1 MTGLGPERPVHAI
14 TGDVPG
20 DDGSAGSGPDG
31 TDVRH
36 RSGPDGTDVRHG
48 SGGREG
54 PFQRLSVVLVAP
66 AAAAW
71 LTALVLLGR
80 SATVGVGVSIASA
93 LAAPAVWAIC
103 RIWARS
109 DVERLATGTALARV
123 TAGVLVC
130 VAATAAVVAFTVHS
144 VRAGPVPGLAAR
156 GVTVTAEAVV
166 TDDPRVRPRRGG
178 VTRRVSVVVEA
189 RLVMVDAPGVR
200 FRADAPVV
208 LFGSGAGWADLLPSQ
223 RIRVRGRLAPA
234 DPGELTAALM
244 LVRGPPRPS
253 ESPGAGPSLVQRVA
267 GALRAGLREA
277 SDVLPP
283 DQRGL
288 LPGLVVGDVSRM
300 DDQVERDLKA
310 AGLSHL
316 TAVSGANLAVVAGA
330 ALLIARGVGLPLPV
344 RAVVAIAVMIGF
356 AVVARPSPSVLRALV
371 MGSVA
376 AVALGTGRSRDG
388 VAALSATV
396 LGLIWFN
403 PGLAV
408 EYGFVL
414 SVFATGGILVLAPR
428 WRDRLARRMPTLL
441 AEALAVPTAA
451 QAAVTPVLVLM
462 SGTLD
467 PVAIPANLLAEPA
480 VAPATVLGV
489 AAAVVAP
496 IAMPMAQL
504 LVRPAGLAVGWIIAV
519 AERAAA
525 LPYATVSWPGG
536 LPGVALLAVAGTLG
550 WLVLRRRTSRRVV
563 VALVAG
569 TLVAVLVVRRVA
581 APWPPPGWL
590 LVACDVGQGDAL
602 ALSAGPGKAV
612 VVDSGP
618 EPALAD
624 RCLRDLGVR
633 KIPLMVLTHP
643 HLDHVGGLAGVLRG
657 RTVGAVVVSPGRV
670 PEGEAARVSR
680 DLRTRGIPEW
690 VMPVGARWRFADP
703 AGTLDLTVLAPL
715 DGRARQGPGE
725 GAIANNASV
734 VLLARWSGAKGDT
747 IGSALLAGDLE
758 TEAQDVLLRQGV
770 PRVEIL
776 KVPHHG
782 SSKQD
787 PAFLAA
793 TGARAALISV
803 GAANDYGHPA
813 PLTMRRLAWLGM
825 RTYRTDVSGDL
836 AVVKSDG
843 RLAVVSRGR

>member
-1 MTGLGPERPVHAI
+1 MTGLGQVRPTRVAGAS
-14 TGDVPG
+14 GDVP
-20 DDGSAGSGPDG
+20 DDDRRADAGADG
-31 TDVRH
+31 TDVQ
-36 RSGPDGTDVRHG
+36 DG
-48 SGGREG
+48 SGGG
-54 PFQRLSVVLVAP
+54 PVRRLSVVLVAP

-71 LTALVLLGR
+71 LTALVLLGH
-80 SATVGVGVSIASA
+80 AVAVGAGVAIASA
-93 LAAPAVWAIC
+93 LAAPAAWAIC
-103 RIWARS
+103 RRWARS
-109 DVERLATGTALARV
+109 GVGRFATGTALARV

-130 VAATAAVVAFTVHS
+130 VAATAAVVAFKVHS
-144 VRAGPVPGLAAR
+144 VRTGPVPDLAAR
-156 GVTVTAEAVV
+156 GVTVMAEAVIA
-166 TDDPRVRPRRGG
+166 DDPRIRQRRGG

-189 RLVMVDAPGVR
+189 RLVLVDAPQAR
-200 FRADAPVV
+200 FRVDVPVV
-208 LFGSGAGWADLLPSQ
+208 LFGSGAGWTDLLPSQ

-234 DPGELTAALM
+234 DAGELTSAVM
-244 LVRGPPRPS
+244 LVRGPPQPP
-253 ESPGAGPSLVQRVA
+253 ESPEAGPSVLQRVA

-316 TAVSGANLAVVAGA
+316 TAVSGSNLAIIAGA
-330 ALLIARGVGLPLPV
+330 ALLVARGAGLPLPV
-344 RAVVAIAVMIGF
+344 RAAVAIAVMIGF

-396 LGLIWFN
+396 LGLILFN
-403 PGLAV
+403 PGLAR
-408 EYGFVL
+408 EYGFAL
-414 SVFATGGILVLAPR
+414 SAFATGGILVFAPR
-428 WRDRLARRMPTLL
+428 WRDRLARRMPMLL

-467 PVAIPANLLAEPA
+467 LVAIPANLLAEPA
-480 VAPATVLGV
+480 VAPATVLGF

-496 IAMPMAQL
+496 IGMPLAQL

-525 LPYATVSWPGG
+525 LPFASAAWPGG
-536 LPGVALLAVAGTLG
+536 LPGVALLAVAGVLG
-550 WLVLRRRTSRRVV
+550 WLVLRRRTGRRLA
-563 VALVAG
+563 VALVIGA
-569 TLVAVLVVRRVA
+569 LVTVLVVRRIA

-602 ALSAGPGKAV
+602 AMSAGPGEAV
-612 VVDSGP
+612 VVDTGP

-633 KIPLMVLTHP
+633 KVPLMVLTHP
-643 HLDHVGGLAGVLRG
+643 HLDHVGGLTGVLRG
-657 RTVGAVVVSPGRV
+657 RAVGAAVVSPGRV

-680 DLRTRGIPEW
+680 DLRVRRIPEW
-690 VMPVGARWRFADP
+690 VMSTGTRWRFAGP
-703 AGTLDLTVLAPL
+703 AGTLELTVLAPL
-715 DGRARQGPGE
+715 DGEARQGAGE

-734 VLLARWSGAKGDT
+734 VLLARWSGAEGDV

-758 TEAQDVLLRQGV
+758 TEAQDALLRQGV
-770 PRVEIL
+770 PRVDIL
-776 KVPHHG
+776 KIPHHG
-782 SSKQD
+782 SSRQD
-787 PAFLAA
+787 PAFLAG

-803 GAANDYGHPA
+803 GTANDYGHPA

-836 AVVKSDG
+836 AVVESGG
-843 RLAVVSRGR
+843 RLAVVPRRR